1 MGSVPPLLSF
11 LLMIAAGWV
20 HRHQLIVIEFLQA
33 ENRLLKERLHGKRIR
48 FTDAERALLARK
60 AKAVGRKALL
70 ELDTIVSP
78 DTLLRWHRRLVA
90 QKWNFTHRRGPGR
103 PGIMRHI
110 SELIVRMAQEN
121 PRWGYTRI
129 QGALANLSHK
139 VGRGTIANVLKR
151 NGIEPS
157 PERGTRT
164 PWSTFLKAHW
174 KVLAAS
180 DFLTVEVWTGRGL
193 VTHYLLFVISLADR
207 VVNIAGITTRPDESW
222 MLQIARNV
230 TDSQAGAL
238 RAKRYLIIDRDTKYS
253 EQFRRLIRDNGTKV
267 IRLPPMSPNL
277 NAYAER
283 FVRSI
288 KDECLNR
295 MIFVGQASLR
305 RAVAEYVDHYHAE
318 RNHQGLANRLIHV
331 PKAASANVGA
341 IYRRPRLGGTHP
353 LRLDG
358 AHEAIRVDLRASEP
372 ELRSHARLLQR
383 GQLTCLPSSP
393 AMGNQ
398 GCKLPAQCQNHKLRC
413 CRLIPEM
420 VEKEGGFRH

>member
-20 HRHQLIVIEFLQA
+20 QRHQLIVIEFLQA
-33 ENRLLKERLHGKRIR
+33 ENRLLKARLRGRRIR

-60 AKAVGRKALL
+60 AKALGRKALL

-110 SELIVRMAQEN
+110 AELIVRMAQEN

-139 VGRGTIANVLKR
+139 VGRGTVANVLKR

-157 PERGTRT
+157 PERSRRT

-174 KVLAAS
+174 KVLAAC
-180 DFLTVEVWTGRGL
+180 DFLTVEVWTSKGL

-207 VVNIAGITTRPDESW
+207 AVKIAGITTRPDESW
-222 MLQIARNV
+222 MLQVGRNL
-230 TDSQAGAL
+230 TDWQAGAL
-238 RAKRYLIIDRDTKYS
+238 HAKQYLIIDRDTKYS
-253 EQFRRLIRDNGTKV
+253 AQFRRLIRDNGTKV
-267 IRLPPMSPNL
+267 IRLPPRSPNL

-295 MIFVGQASLR
+295 MIFIGQASLR
-305 RAVAEYVDHYHAE
+305 RAVTEYMDHYHAE
-318 RNHQGLANRLIHV
+318 RNHQGLANQLIHAPAV
-331 PKAASANVGA
+331 VAANDGP
-341 IYRRPRLGGTHP
+341 IHRNMRLGGT
-353 LRLDG
+353 LNFYYRN
-358 AHEAIRVDLRASEP
+358 AA
-372 ELRSHARLLQR
+372 
-383 GQLTCLPSSP
+383 
-393 AMGNQ
+393 
-398 GCKLPAQCQNHKLRC
+398 
-413 CRLIPEM
+413 
-420 VEKEGGFRH
+420 

>member
-11 LLMIAAGWV
+11 LLVIVSGWV
-20 HRHQLIVIEFLQA
+20 HRHQLLVIEFLQA
-33 ENRLLKERLHGKRIR
+33 ENQLLKERLRGKRIR

-70 ELDTIVSP
+70 ELDTVVSP
-78 DTLLRWHRRLVA
+78 DTLLRWHRQFVA
-90 QKWNFTHRRGPGR
+90 QKWNFSHRRGPGR
-103 PGIMRHI
+103 PGIMREI
-110 SELIVRMAQEN
+110 SELIMRMAQDN

-151 NGIEPS
+151 NGIEPA
-157 PERGTRT
+157 PERGQRT
-164 PWSTFLKAHW
+164 LWSTFLKAHW

-207 VVNIAGITTRPDESW
+207 VVKIAGITTRPDESW

-238 RAKRYLIIDRDTKYS
+238 HSKRYLIIDRDTKYS
-253 EQFRRLIRDNGTKV
+253 DQFRRLIRDSGTKV

-295 MIFVGQASLR
+295 MIFIGQASLR
-305 RAVAEYVDHYHAE
+305 RAVAEYIDRYHRE
-318 RNHQGLANRLIHV
+318 RNHQGLENRLIH
-331 PKAASANVGA
+331 ASAVVAANDGA
-341 IYRRPRLGGTHP
+341 IYRHARLGGT
-353 LRLDG
+353 LNFYYRQ
-358 AHEAIRVDLRASEP
+358 AA
-372 ELRSHARLLQR
+372 
-383 GQLTCLPSSP
+383 
-393 AMGNQ
+393 
-398 GCKLPAQCQNHKLRC
+398 
-413 CRLIPEM
+413 
-420 VEKEGGFRH
+420 